1 MPCRFFFSPIYLRQ
15 LLLDEEG
22 AQMRQLPGAGAAEND
37 ELDNHPSNDTG
48 VGGLGLISELGLAFL
63 FAQMSVNLFPH
74 ILPKKKKKKTAAT
87 YTLEDLFAANVV

>member
-1 MPCRFFFSPIYLRQ
+1 MYYITMPYSSSCPVLRQ

-22 AQMRQLPGAGAAEND
+22 AQMRQLPGAGTAEND

-63 FAQMSVNLFPH
+63 SSHVRT
-74 ILPKKKKKKTAAT
+74 LPTT
-87 YTLEDLFAANVV
+87 